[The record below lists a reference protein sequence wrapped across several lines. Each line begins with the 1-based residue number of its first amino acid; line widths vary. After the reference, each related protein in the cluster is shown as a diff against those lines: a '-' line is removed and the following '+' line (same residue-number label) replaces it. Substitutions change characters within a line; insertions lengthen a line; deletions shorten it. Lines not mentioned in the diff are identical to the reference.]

1 VLPTIPARRLATAA
15 DVAAVVAFL
24 AGPGADYLNG
34 VIIPLDGGL
43 TA

>member
-1 VLPTIPARRLATAA
+1 
-15 DVAAVVAFL
+15 VAAVVTFL

-34 VIIPLDGGL
+34 VIVPIDGGL

>member
-1 VLPTIPARRLATAA
+1 MLPAIPARRLAGAA

-34 VIIPLDGGL
+34 VIVPLDGGL